1 LLLGF
6 ERNNINIEMK
16 VMDKS
21 IHIALL
27 EDDIPQAEMVRNWL
41 QVENYQVSHF
51 LTAEGLLVALRN
63 DHFDLMIFDWELPGK
78 DGIETLQ
85 HVRKDLML
93 KTPILFATLRDSE
106 ENIIQALNEGADD
119 YLAKP
124 IREGELLARI
134 RSLSRRAGL
143 DEVSEIIEV
152 GPIHINKRLGSVT
165 VSGDAVKLTDKE
177 FQLACFLL
185 ENEGKLFSRDYLLKK
200 LWGVS
205 AAIHTRTVD
214 SHVSKVRRLLNIKPE
229 MGYRIKTIY
238 QHGYRF
244 EKTQ

>member
-1 LLLGF
+1 MF
-6 ERNNINIEMK
+6 AYEKNKFDVEKKIMEN
-16 VMDKS
+16 S

-27 EDDIPQAEMVRNWL
+27 EDDIPQAEMVSNWL
-41 QVENYQVSHF
+41 QVKNYQVSHF
-51 LTAEGLLVALRN
+51 LTAEDLLVALRN

-78 DGIETLQ
+78 DGIETLHQ
-85 HVRKDLML
+85 VRNDMKL

-106 ENIIQALNEGADD
+106 ENIVQALNEGADD
-119 YLAKP
+119 YLTKP
-124 IREGELLARI
+124 LREGELLARI
-134 RSLSRRAGL
+134 KSLSRRAGL
-143 DEVSEIIEV
+143 DEVNEIIEV
-152 GPIHINKRLGSVT
+152 GPININKRLGSVA
-165 VSGDAVKLTDKE
+165 VAGESVKLTDKE

>member
-1 LLLGF
+1 MKFL
-6 ERNNINIEMK
+6 RNKIDIEME

-27 EDDIPQAEMVRNWL
+27 EDDIPQAEMVGNWL
-41 QVENYQVSHF
+41 RVQHYKVSHF
-51 LTAEGLLVALRN
+51 STAEDLLTALRD
-63 DHFDLMIFDWELPGK
+63 DHFDLMIFDWELPDK
-78 DGIETLQ
+78 DGIETLH
-85 HVRKDLML
+85 HVRKELRL
-93 KTPILFATLRDSE
+93 KTPILFTTLRDSE
-106 ENIIQALNEGADD
+106 ENIVQALNEGADD

-124 IREGELLARI
+124 LREGELLARI
-134 RSLSRRAGL
+134 KSLSRRAGI
-143 DEVSEIIEV
+143 DEVSETIEV
-152 GPIHINKRLGSVT
+152 GPIHINKKTGSVS
-165 VSGDAVKLTDKE
+165 VSDQSVKLTDKE

-185 ENEGKLFSRDYLLKK
+185 ENEGKLFSRDYLLKT

-214 SHVSKVRRLLNIKPE
+214 SHVSKVRRLLNIRPE